1 MIKKLLITALLFT
14 APLLAEVNKA
24 SLGMNITTADL
35 EIEGKFPIGGKI
47 RRVAFRNFFVDGNF
61 INTDNNALS
70 AIGVHVENSPHGHSN
85 ILLGFGIRGLYSKN
99 DALDKTFVAFPIS
112 MLVQARMYFGNLP
125 KSALSMKVS
134 YAPSPLTFSDAKTY
148 LEYRIEADMQI
159 IDNIDLYLGFRN
171 IDTNYDSQDLKF
183 NSKAY
188 AGARF
193 VF

>member
-1 MIKKLLITALLFT
+1 MMKKLLITALLFT

-35 EIEGKFPIGGKI
+35 EIEGKFPIGGKV

-61 INTDNNALS
+61 INTDNDTLS
-70 AIGVHVENSPHGHSN
+70 AIGIHVENSPRGHSN

-99 DALDKTFVAFPIS
+99 DTLDKTFVAFPLS

-125 KSALSMKVS
+125 KSALSMKFA

-159 IDNIDLYLGFRN
+159 IDNIDLYVGFRN
-171 IDTNYDSQDLKF
+171 IDTNYDVQDVKF